1 MKSASVVVDSRIGRS
16 ADTVVG
22 FGGGGGWAWELFKAL
37 GWRACCRSLVIRSSY
52 SAEACSCSFKRAARV
67 WTSSVAA
74 IVPVDNFK
82 FTAPCYD
89 KYSMR
94 SEDNRL

>member
-1 MKSASVVVDSRIGRS
+1 MKSASVAVDSRIGRS

-22 FGGGGGWAWELFKAL
+22 CDGGGGWAWELFKAL
-37 GWRACCRSLVIRSSY
+37 GRRACCRSLVIRSSR

-74 IVPVDNFK
+74 MAPVEDFK

-89 KYSMR
+89 TYSMR
-94 SEDNRL
+94 RKDNR